1 MANPVSENATRSA
14 GETPRYRVALIGD
27 GIGPSLTPP
36 MHEREGGALGLD
48 YTYERVD
55 LAGEDDADLAAVLAD
70 LEARGFAAANVTHP
84 YKQRVLA
91 HVDETSAE
99 VSRIGSA
106 NLILFG
112 GGRVAHNTDCTGFRA
127 GLEEFLGSRPRGR
140 VLQVGAGGA
149 GLATA
154 YSLVSMGFEEVVIHD
169 LDQFAAEAL
178 VERFS
183 GAATGVRL
191 RSSDGD
197 LGHWLAE
204 ADGVVHVTPVGM
216 AEHPGAA
223 FAPEAL
229 AAGAWVAEVVYRPL
243 ETELLR
249 RAKAAGHPVLDGGR
263 MAVGQAAD
271 SIALITGLTPD
282 RERMLAHFHELIG
295 AA

>member
-1 MANPVSENATRSA
+1 MSGSDIGR
-14 GETPRYRVALIGD
+14 ETPPEIRVALIGD

-36 MHEREGGALGLD
+36 MHEREGRRLGLD
-48 YTYERVD
+48 YVYERVD
-55 LAGEDDADLAAVLAD
+55 LAEAGDVDLAAVLEE

-84 YKQRVLA
+84 YKQRVLE
-91 HVDETSAE
+91 HVGESSEA
-99 VSRIGSA
+99 VRRIGSA
-106 NLILFG
+106 NLVLLG
-112 GGRVAHNTDCTGFRA
+112 GRRVAHNTDYTGFRA
-127 GLEEFLGSRPRGR
+127 GLEEFLEGRPRGR

-154 YSLVSMGFEEVVIHD
+154 YSLVGMGFDEVVIHD
-169 LDQFAAEAL
+169 LDPSAAGAL
-178 VERFS
+178 VDRFS
-183 GAATGVRL
+183 EAARGVL
-191 RSSDGD
+191 RSSGGD
-197 LGHWLAE
+197 LDSWLGE
-204 ADGVVHVTPVGM
+204 IDGVVHVTPVGM

-249 RAKAAGHPVLDGGR
+249 RAKAAGHPVLDGGP

-271 SIALITGLTPD
+271 SIALITGQMPD

-295 AA
+295 VA